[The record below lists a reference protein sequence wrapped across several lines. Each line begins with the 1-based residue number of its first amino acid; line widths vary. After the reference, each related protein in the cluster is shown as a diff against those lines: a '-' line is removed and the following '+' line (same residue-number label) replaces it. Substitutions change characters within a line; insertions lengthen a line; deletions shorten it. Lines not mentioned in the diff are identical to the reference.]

1 MGHGS
6 EMGIDYGRREEVIIC
21 GQETLEGFLK
31 RKILLRD
38 FGCLDCQCLIQV
50 TDENIKWNKAL
61 V

>member
-1 MGHGS
+1 MGT
-6 EMGIDYGRREEVIIC
+6 DYGRREEVIIC

-38 FGCLDCQCLIQV
+38 FGGLDCQCLIQV